1 MRIIWPLVS
10 RARYDALL
18 WQLSQAR
25 LTAHVAE
32 TTIQHL
38 MDRRLEHVTKMAKT
52 AMEIKGHKEDIAEL
66 KKEIARLER
75 ARVIDGVPV

>member
-18 WQLSQAR
+18 WQLNQAR

-38 MDRRLEHVTKMAKT
+38 MDRRLEHVTRMAT
-52 AMEIKGHKEDIAEL
+52 AAMEITEL

-75 ARVIDGVPV
+75 ARVIDGCPV

>member
-10 RARYDALL
+10 RARYDALS

-38 MDRRLEHVTKMAKT
+38 MDRRLEHVEEKARTKI
-52 AMEIKGHKEDIAEL
+52 EITEL
-66 KKEIARLER
+66 KKKITRLER
-75 ARVIDGVPV
+75 ARGIDGVPV